1 MPTIQ
6 QILADNFI
14 STYEYKYFA
23 FFVSYYIANLLA
35 RLYLL
40 VLLSDRLRAIKL
52 PAARKQLI
60 LIALSFITYIVANL
74 PRLGRYVLVLYEPSD
89 TVFFVWQF
97 FFRVGCMAQVI
108 NALSFFALVRSMCMP
123 RGKLNTMWKL
133 AIAFGAAI
141 CCYLAWLSVAYM
153 TVPNRL
159 GFEHGP
165 HVRRAIDYFWWFV
178 LMITAYEA
186 LWLQRKQQLPR
197 IVRVYLKDYIFASGA
212 PALVFVVLPQLLR
225 DSWGPLPGGDLWYWA
240 AFSNGALFNITYLRL
255 IWSMLNRRFFAG
267 DRYVVGK
274 RERRYVYPSE
284 SVFAQMKKATSLKE
298 LRKVPRI
305 FMKRAYGIPE
315 NKVAC
320 SLRQWGE
327 ETGRAEYHE
336 NRALKEAAERFLARN
351 ISLYEGET
359 TVESM
364 LREERILVREEIE
377 YINFYEPSPARE
389 DILAFMQ
396 DINADVFVPLFYD
409 RTIIGYIVIGRD
421 AVPGMMFGIRERME
435 TFFFSSYLTAHIL
448 FLRRK
453 HYEALLKEQKD
464 IYDTLETQARE
475 LRVLKEG
482 MREVIDAQAGRDV
495 GLILY
500 KNKKFEFVNHAARE
514 MIPVDPQKDQG
525 HYLVHHLQKVAHMVE
540 KYHQPHMIV
549 THDEQGEKMVIT
561 GLTARE
567 GMPITILAHYP
578 AVSDIVQLHAASLRD
593 PSRWEYLILLQT
605 TESGRLINAAVPGN
619 TPQIVR
625 FKIDLL
631 RAVLG
636 SRAALLRVA
645 PEDLPSFIELMYTVS
660 LRSVLKVYDAAEES
674 NESRIMMDLFGMAP
688 VLTRPEES
696 RGFLERL
703 TNVGML
709 VIKNVEKLP
718 SSVQDRLAR
727 FMETGSFEVGG
738 KRLVMADVRLVFTT
752 DVDLEKLVE
761 AGKFSAKL
769 YAAIAPLSVELSSLK
784 ELPPH
789 EVSAM
794 TEHISAEIARSMTLS
809 DLLVLTAQERTRLL
823 EQGPTSIM
831 GLRTLVSN
839 ALVRKGSRSDLTNLV
854 NNPHVQRAAR
864 LGRRALTDRELLG
877 ELWQVLHSYAAIADL
892 IGVNRSTVSR
902 RCRDYGIGFESE
914 MAQDEVIPP
923 VENKG
928 PELGA

>member
-1 MPTIQ
+1 MPSVQ
-6 QILADNFI
+6 EVLANNFI

-23 FFVSYYIANLLA
+23 FFVSYNLALFVT
-35 RLYLL
+35 RLYFLALL
-40 VLLSDRLRAIKL
+40 VDRFNAAKL
-52 PAARKQLI
+52 ATARNQLA
-60 LIALSFITYIVANL
+60 LIALFFSTSIFATSL
-74 PRLGRYVLVLYEPSD
+74 PRLGRYVLVFMQSPSETLY
-89 TVFFVWQF
+89 FIWQF
-97 FFRVGCMAQVI
+97 FFRLGCIASI
-108 NALSFFALVRSMCMP
+108 LSAICFLIFVRSISAP
-123 RGKLNTMWKL
+123 NKKLSTPWKCVIGFSLILSLYIAWISIAYVTVPNGLGTGYGRYIKKFVDSFWSLVL
-133 AIAFGAAI
+133 AIA
-141 CCYLAWLSVAYM
+141 AW
-153 TVPNRL
+153 
-159 GFEHGP
+159 
-165 HVRRAIDYFWWFV
+165 
-178 LMITAYEA
+178 EA
-186 LWLQRKQQLPR
+186 LWLQKKQKMSR
-197 IVRVYLKDYIFASGA
+197 IARVYIKNYIFASGA
-212 PALVFVVLPQLLR
+212 PVLVVISSLQLLH
-225 DSWGPLPGGDLWYWA
+225 DFFGPLPGGSLWFWFGFWTA
-240 AFSNGALFNITYLRL
+240 TFFNITYLRL

-267 DRYVVGK
+267 DRYIVSK
-274 RERRYVYPSE
+274 SDRRYVYPSE
-284 SVFAQMKKATSLKE
+284 SVFAQMKKATSLKD

-315 NKVAC
+315 NKVSC

-327 ETGRAEYHE
+327 EAGRAEYHE
-336 NRALKEAAERFLARN
+336 NRALKEATERFLARN

-359 TVESM
+359 TVEST

-389 DILAFMQ
+389 DILAFMH

-421 AVPGMMFGIRERME
+421 ALPGMMFGIRERME

-549 THDEQGEKMVIT
+549 THDEHGEKMVIT
-561 GLTARE
+561 GLTARQ

-645 PEDLPSFIELMYTVS
+645 AEDLQSFIELMYTVS
-660 LRSVLKVYDAAEES
+660 LRSVLKVYDAAEEP

-696 RGFLERL
+696 RGLLEQL

-718 SSVQDRLAR
+718 RSVQERIAR
-727 FMETGSFEVGG
+727 FLETGSYEVGG
-738 KRLVMADVRLVFTT
+738 KRLVMADVRLVFAT
-752 DVDLEKLVE
+752 DVDLENLVA
-761 AGKFSAKL
+761 AGTFSQKL
-769 YAAIAPLSVELSSLK
+769 YSAIALLSVELSSLK

-794 TEHISAEIARSMTLS
+794 TEQITTEIARSMTLS

-914 MAQDEVIPP
+914 YVSHGSSEQQTEDRA
-923 VENKG
+923 
-928 PELGA
+928 